1 MVERLRFSR
10 ADRLNQLGAN
20 AMSNIKYSIDPNL
33 PNETLLSEMQ
43 TAAKLA
49 ASDNNGERFL
59 GAVITPFSAILVQL
73 AVDAERTAR
82 KLIILTKILIILTG
96 LIIILTILIVVFESV
111 KFYREIIQTPIN
123 FPQDGNTGD
132 QTNQNTNTRDKLDD
146 DHPRRNN

>member
-33 PNETLLSEMQ
+33 PKETLLSEMQ

-73 AVDAERTAR
+73 AIDAERTAR
-82 KLIILTKILIILTG
+82 KLNH
-96 LIIILTILIVVFESV
+96 F
-111 KFYREIIQTPIN
+111 
-123 FPQDGNTGD
+123 
-132 QTNQNTNTRDKLDD
+132 NQNVNHSYETYYYFDYPDSCF
-146 DHPRRNN
+146 